1 MAKNKKPEEVNFIM
15 SQKEKE
21 IAKTIAEALPKM
33 DDFTKGYLLGQVEA
47 MARQKAKENE
57 EPEAKAG

>member
-1 MAKNKKPEEVNFIM
+1 M

-33 DDFTKGYLLGQVEA
+33 DEFSKGYLLGQAELMV
-47 MARQKAKENE
+47 RQKVQEGGENVGKKDSGTENE
-57 EPEAKAG
+57 G

>member
-1 MAKNKKPEEVNFIM
+1 M

-21 IAKTIAEALPKM
+21 IAKTIAEALPRM

-47 MARQKAKENE
+47 MAHKKENE